1 VRIGGCCY
9 GLIMEDMKNHR
20 AAAAIRMA
28 EPQDAGTILRLI
40 RALAKF
46 ENLLDEVRA
55 TEADIRRD
63 GFGPERKFE
72 CLLAEIDG
80 EAVGFALFFVNY
92 STFEGRAGLY
102 LEDLFVAESGRG
114 LGIGRAIMARL
125 ACLTDERGFARL
137 DLSVLHWNPARAFYE
152 RLDFQQST
160 DWLPY
165 RLSGDALRDL
175 AKEDCGNGPNA

>member
-1 VRIGGCCY
+1 MGGNKY
-9 GLIMEDMKNHR
+9 YKT
-20 AAAAIRMA
+20 APVIRMA
-28 EPQDAGTILRLI
+28 EAQDAGTILRLI
-40 RALAKF
+40 RALADF
-46 ENLLDEVRA
+46 ENLLDAVSA
-55 TEADIRRD
+55 TEADISRD
-63 GFGPERKFE
+63 GFGPDRKFE

-114 LGIGRAIMARL
+114 SGISRAIMARL
-125 ACLTDERGFARL
+125 ARLTSERGYARL

-152 RLDFQQST
+152 RLEFQQSI

-165 RLSGDALRDL
+165 RLSGNALRAL
-175 AKEDCGNGPNA
+175 AQEDRSGPSA

>member
-1 VRIGGCCY
+1 MSRNLKKPI
-9 GLIMEDMKNHR
+9 
-20 AAAAIRMA
+20 IRMA
-28 EPQDAGTILRLI
+28 QPEDAGTILRLI
-40 RALAKF
+40 RALADF

-63 GFGPERKFE
+63 GFGPDRKFE

-80 EAVGFALFFVNY
+80 EAVGFALFFVSY

-125 ACLTDERGFARL
+125 ARLANERGYARL

-152 RLDFQQST
+152 RLEFLQST

-165 RLSGDALRDL
+165 RLSGDALRAL
-175 AKEDCGNGPNA
+175 AQEDNSTGRST

>member
-1 VRIGGCCY
+1 MGDI
-9 GLIMEDMKNHR
+9 KNHKTSPV
-20 AAAAIRMA
+20 IRVA
-28 EPQDAGTILRLI
+28 RPEDAGTILRLI
-40 RALAKF
+40 RALAEF
-46 ENLLDEVRA
+46 ENLLDEVCA
-55 TEADIRRD
+55 TESDIRRD
-63 GFGPERKFE
+63 GFGPDRKFE

-102 LEDLFVAESGRG
+102 LEDLFIAESGRG

-125 ACLTDERGFARL
+125 ARLANERGYARL

-152 RLDFQQST
+152 RLEFQQSA

-165 RLSGDALRDL
+165 RLSGNALRAL
-175 AKEDCGNGPNA
+175 GQEDSGTDKST